1 MAPSGRMAKPFL
13 RKFLWRALTRQS
25 SAKRVKVKRM
35 FPVLRSV
42 PGLLT
47 NSTVLRRASTHCVAL
62 LVLATGATA
71 QTAVPRPPNADK
83 QAQAA
88 PVARPPEKQQTPPED
103 SESTIRVNVKLVNV
117 FSIVTNSAGGPVTT
131 LKQEDFQVFED
142 GNPQK
147 IAVFQR
153 ESELPLSI
161 VIAVD
166 ASLSTRNEHKLE
178 MESARR
184 FARAILRPIDG
195 VSLFQF
201 SEVVDQL
208 TPFTSDLRVIDKGIS
223 RLHNGAA
230 TALYDTLYLGADAL
244 LERRGRKVMVVIT
257 DGGDTASKTSYQQAV
272 REAQQA
278 EVILYSIIIVP
289 IESNAGRDI
298 GGEHA
303 LIQLSRDTGGKY
315 FYASSLDQLDT
326 AFRQI
331 SDELRT
337 QYLIAYYPSQRL
349 SDSEFRRIEIKVDPS
364 TKDYPDPAELQVR
377 HRNGYYTMPSK

>member
-1 MAPSGRMAKPFL
+1 MLPFLLVDSGLSEALRRMA
-13 RKFLWRALTRQS
+13 RA
-25 SAKRVKVKRM
+25 
-35 FPVLRSV
+35 F
-42 PGLLT
+42 GLLG
-47 NSTVLRRASTHCVAL
+47 LLVAL
-62 LVLATGATA
+62 SSWTTA
-71 QTAVPRPPNADK
+71 QSTVPRPPNADK
-83 QAQAA
+83 PASTGAV
-88 PVARPPEKQQTPPED
+88 PHPPEKQQTEAPPD
-103 SESTIRVNVKLVNV
+103 DTNTTIRVNVKLVNV
-117 FSIVTNSAGGPVTT
+117 FSTVTNSGGAPVST
-131 LKQEDFQVFED
+131 LKQEDFQIFED
-142 GNPQK
+142 GKPQK

-166 ASLSTRNEHKLE
+166 CSLSTRNSQRLE
-178 MESARR
+178 LESARR
-184 FARAILRPIDG
+184 FAHAILRPIDG

-208 TPFTSDLRVIDKGIS
+208 TPFTADIRTIDKGIS
-223 RLHNGAA
+223 RVHTGAA
-230 TALYDTLYLGADAL
+230 TALYDTLYLGSEAL
-244 LERRGRKVMVVIT
+244 LDRRGRKVMVVIT
-257 DGGDTASKTSYQQAV
+257 DGGDTVSKTTYQEAV

-315 FYASSLDQLDT
+315 FYASSLDQLDS

-337 QYLIAYYPSQRL
+337 QYLIAYYPNQRL
-349 SDSEFRRIEIKVDPS
+349 SDSEFRRIEVKVDPA
-364 TKDYPDPAELQVR
+364 TKDYPDPSELQVR
-377 HRNGYYTMPSK
+377 HRSGYYTMPAK

>member
-1 MAPSGRMAKPFL
+1 MGIGLVAKYRFLKVFSGILCLTA
-13 RKFLWRALTRQS
+13 ALSLSLQ
-25 SAKRVKVKRM
+25 
-35 FPVLRSV
+35 
-42 PGLLT
+42 
-47 NSTVLRRASTHCVAL
+47 
-62 LVLATGATA
+62 A
-71 QTAVPRPPNADK
+71 QTTVPRPPNASTP
-83 QAQAA
+83 AA
-88 PVARPPEKQQTPPED
+88 TNPVPRPPEPQQGSGSED
-103 SESTIRVNVKLVNV
+103 TATTFRVNVKLVNV
-117 FSIVTNSAGGPVTT
+117 FSTVTNTGGSPVSS

-142 GNPQK
+142 GKPQK

-161 VIAVD
+161 VIAID
-166 ASLSTRNEHKLE
+166 TSLSTRNDQKLE
-178 MESARR
+178 LDSARR
-184 FARAILRPIDG
+184 FAHTILRPIDG
-195 VSLFQF
+195 ISLFQF

-208 TPFTSDLRVIDKGIS
+208 TPFTADIRVIDRGIS
-223 RLHNGAA
+223 RIRTGAA
-230 TALYDTLYLGADAL
+230 TALYDTLYLGSDAL

-257 DGGDTASKTSYQQAV
+257 DGGDTVSKTSYQDAV

-315 FYASSLDQLDT
+315 FYASSLEQLDA

-337 QYLIAYYPSQRL
+337 QYLIAYYPSTRL
-349 SDSEFRRIEIKVDPS
+349 SDSEFRRIEIKIDPT
-364 TKDYPDPAELQVR
+364 TKDYPDPSELQVR
-377 HRNGYYTMPSK
+377 HRTGYYTMPSK

>member
-1 MAPSGRMAKPFL
+1 M
-13 RKFLWRALTRQS
+13 
-25 SAKRVKVKRM
+25 
-35 FPVLRSV
+35 
-42 PGLLT
+42 
-47 NSTVLRRASTHCVAL
+47 AL
-62 LVLATGATA
+62 LLPRLSALRFIQFWKAMRGAPLALLALLPQLTLAQTQVPQPSNTGKSAA
-71 QTAVPRPPNADK
+71 QTAVP
-83 QAQAA
+83 Q
-88 PVARPPEKQQTPPED
+88 PPEKQAASSDAEPSDT
-103 SESTIRVNVKLVNV
+103 TIRVNVKLVNV
-117 FSIVTNSAGGPVTT
+117 FSTVTNSSGAPVST
-131 LKQEDFQVFED
+131 LKQEDFQLFED
-142 GNPQK
+142 GKPQK

-161 VIAVD
+161 VIAID
-166 ASLSTRNEHKLE
+166 TSLSTRTNQKLE
-178 MESARR
+178 LESARR
-184 FARAILRPIDG
+184 FAHAILRPIDG

-208 TPFTSDLRVIDKGIS
+208 TPFTADIRVIDKGIS
-223 RLHNGAA
+223 RVRTGAA
-230 TALYDTLYLGADAL
+230 TALYDTLYLGSEAL
-244 LERRGRKVMVVIT
+244 LDRRGRKVMVVIT
-257 DGGDTASKTSYQQAV
+257 DGGDTVSKTSYQDAV

-315 FYASSLDQLDT
+315 YYASSLDQLDA

-349 SDSEFRRIEIKVDPS
+349 SDSEFRRIEIKIDPTS
-364 TKDYPDPAELQVR
+364 KDYPDPSGLQVR
-377 HRNGYYTMPSK
+377 HRTGYYTMPAK